1 MEFLKQLCLEH
12 GISKDGILEDFATQV
27 ELYLLKEVIHV
38 ISCGYEDKTDWGS
51 EGRWIYGPVKRYS
64 YRIQD
69 ACTLLIAPTTLLLVN
84 MVGVVAR
91 ISYAINSG
99 YQSWGPLFGKLFI
112 QHLPEVV
119 KRWPNKD
126 MTEEVWRL
134 QATLIEQTEII
145 KLSQE
150 NNERLQNVRFD
161 KLDSLLDF
169 IKLGNDIYKIHVYK
183 GCLGFFNSELK
194 EAIDACLV
202 IVSEAEY
209 GILTS
214 AA

>member
-1 MEFLKQLCLEH
+1 MTTSTTNRRIHRRLH
-12 GISKDGILEDFATQV
+12 RGTQPTFSIEKV
-27 ELYLLKEVIHV
+27 ELYLLKEAIHV

-51 EGRWIYGPVKRYS
+51 EGFKLLPFHCTNNAF
-64 YRIQD
+64 
-69 ACTLLIAPTTLLLVN
+69 ACKH
-84 MVGVVAR
+84 GG
-91 ISYAINSG
+91 SG
-99 YQSWGPLFGKLFI
+99 CSNLI

-150 NNERLQNVRFD
+150 NHERLQNVRFD

-169 IKLGNDIYKIHVYK
+169 IKLGK
-183 GCLGFFNSELK
+183 
-194 EAIDACLV
+194 
-202 IVSEAEY
+202 
-209 GILTS
+209 
-214 AA
+214 